1 VRGDER
7 EADEGGALGERADG
21 DEGEGD
27 EEVFVYEEERVDPCD
42 ASDLNEERGL

>member
-7 EADEGGALGERADG
+7 EAEEGGELGERADG

-27 EEVFVYEEERVDPCD
+27 EKVLLHEEERVDPF
-42 ASDLNEERGL
+42 E

>member
-7 EADEGGALGERADG
+7 EADEGRELGERADR

-27 EEVFVYEEERVDPCD
+27 EKVLV
-42 ASDLNEERGL
+42 